1 MTITA
6 VQTTVYDAPGAYYP
20 GQITDLASNLA
31 DNACKTYRTET
42 TLVMGRG
49 VVKGTNNAQDSGL
62 ITPYGVKTPL
72 AGSVSAD
79 VVGIAVLT
87 PGNLQNVDN
96 NATTIRATTL
106 HPIAELGSKIRVAA
120 KANAAVAHGDAVY
133 MSVSHATIPVGE
145 FTNASGTGLIAVTG
159 ATWYG
164 AAASG
169 TVGRIQL

>member
-6 VQTTVYDAPGAYYP
+6 VQTTVYDASGAYYP
-20 GQITDLASNLA
+20 GQIADLAGNLS
-31 DNACKTYRTET
+31 DNAVKTYRTET
-42 TLVMGRG
+42 VLVMGRG
-49 VVKGTNNAQDSGL
+49 VVKGTNNTQDSGL
-62 ITPYGVKTPL
+62 LTPFGVKTPL
-72 AGSVSAD
+72 AGSVTAD
-79 VVGIAVLT
+79 FVGIAVLT

-106 HPIAELGSKIRVAA
+106 HPIAELGSKLRVAV

-145 FTNASGTGLIAVTG
+145 FTNASGTGLIAITG